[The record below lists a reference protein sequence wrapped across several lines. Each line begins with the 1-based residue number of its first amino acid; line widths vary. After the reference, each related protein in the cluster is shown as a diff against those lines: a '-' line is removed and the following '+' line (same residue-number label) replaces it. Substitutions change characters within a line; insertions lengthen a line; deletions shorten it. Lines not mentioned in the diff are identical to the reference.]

1 MINQVTNSCKGRRL
15 CIFIHESLCYKL
27 RKGLSVNS
35 EAIESLS
42 IEISNEKARNLIFS
56 AIYRPL
62 TEARNV
68 FEEFCKDILS
78 KNKSM
83 KHIMFAGCF
92 NMNVL
97 DYGCNRKIKSF
108 SNLIYQRNLIPAI
121 TKPTRVGNNKRLC
134 INL

>member
-1 MINQVTNSCKGRRL
+1 MIHQVTYSCKGRTL

-35 EAIESLS
+35 ETIESLS
-42 IEISNEKARNLIFS
+42 IAISNEKARNLIFS

-62 TEARNV
+62 TEAINV

-83 KHIMFAGCF
+83 KLIMFAGCF

-97 DYGCNRKIKSF
+97 DYGYNRKIKSF